1 MTFQEI
7 ILALHKFWSKQGCLL
22 WQPYDTEK
30 GAGTFNPATF
40 LRCLGPDPW
49 AAAYVEPSRRPTDG
63 RYGENPNRLQH
74 YYQYQVLMKPAPADI
89 QNLYLSSLKT
99 IGIDPKR
106 HDIRFVEDD
115 WESPTLG
122 AWGLGWEV
130 WLDGMEITQF
140 TYFQQVG
147 GINLNPISVEI
158 TYGLERLAMYSQK
171 KNSVFDVLWTPHVT
185 YGQVH
190 LEDERQFSRYNF
202 EEADVPLLRRH
213 FDDWEGEAKRLLDK
227 GLVLPAYDAV
237 MKCSHLFNMLDARGA
252 ISVTE
257 RVTFIGRVRGLAR
270 RTAESYV
277 TPQGA
282 SR

>member
-1 MTFQEI
+1 MTLE
-7 ILALHKFWSKQGCLL
+7 KFWARKGCLI
-22 WQPYDTEK
+22 WQPYDLEK

-49 AAAYVEPSRRPTDG
+49 SAAYVEPSRRPTDG

-89 QNLYLSSLKT
+89 QQTYIESLKA
-99 IGIDPKR
+99 IGLNPKQ

-147 GINLNPISVEI
+147 GIDLNPISVEI

-171 KNSVFDVLWTPHVT
+171 KDSVYNIQWTPET
-185 YGQVH
+185 SYGKIH
-190 LEDERQFSRYNF
+190 LEDEKQWSRYNF
-202 EEADVPLLRRH
+202 EEANVELLKRH
-213 FDDWEGEAKRLLDK
+213 FNDWQEEALRLLAK
-227 GLVLPAYDAV
+227 NLVLPAYDAV
-237 MKCSHLFNMLDARGA
+237 MKCSHLFNLLDARAA

-257 RVTFIGRVRGLAR
+257 RVTYIGKIRNTAR
-270 RTAESYV
+270 KVAEQYLESV
-277 TPQGA
+277 IVSPKGA
-282 SR
+282 AISK